1 MYDIETDDFFKDISA
16 DVNDWF
22 DTSNY
27 PKEHPSGIPTGINKK
42 VPGMFKDE
50 IGGKQIIE
58 LVALRAKSYSF
69 LTHDGEE
76 EKKCKGIKKNVTKNH
91 ISFNDYKTCLF
102 GGQEQRRSMNII
114 RSVHHDIYSETI
126 NKIALSASND
136 KSVISEDNIHMLAYG
151 HWRLRESSSN
161 KSEIEAKFRT
171 RPLSFLSKRWC
182 GISISNVV

>member
-1 MYDIETDDFFKDISA
+1 MYRFHYDYIKSKYGEKAQLLYTDTDSLMYDIETDDFFKDISA

-27 PKEHPSGIPTGINKK
+27 PKEHPSGIRTGINKK

-50 IGGKQIIE
+50 IGGKQITE

-91 ISFNDYKTCLF
+91 INFNNYKTCLF
-102 GGQEQRRSMNII
+102 G
-114 RSVHHDIYSETI
+114 
-126 NKIALSASND
+126 
-136 KSVISEDNIHMLAYG
+136 
-151 HWRLRESSSN
+151 
-161 KSEIEAKFRT
+161 
-171 RPLSFLSKRWC
+171 
-182 GISISNVV
+182 